1 MKIRTKPEVMNKWEQ
16 SRRDLLKG
24 LGVGLGCLPLLSAG
38 MARGQTAAAKKFF
51 CHLQTEGYRM
61 MNWLPPQGP
70 LPATL
75 PSSLQ
80 PLAEFKDHLI
90 VLGNLGNAAFPGCV
104 RWGHGAYGGIFTGG
118 TVDPNSGNGKEYWEP
133 LQPSIDQ
140 QIATQFAKETP
151 MLQRKS
157 LPFEIGTGATGR
169 YPGSNR
175 CYWTGNKQPVT
186 PESDPYKVFSQIF
199 TGMPMTSPGTPV
211 ADPAADRLRLE
222 RKSLLDFVGA
232 DLERF
237 KLRLG
242 AEDRMSVD
250 GHLTSIRDLER
261 QLTSGPVASANCG
274 NPMWSGNAAMPVAIT
289 TANTP
294 MLWTL
299 QMQLIVAALKCGITR
314 VGTTQVGDAT
324 GGRIIFDFVPGV
336 PRQGNGYQPNRD
348 WHDLGHRPVRA
359 GVADGDDKS
368 KVDKWTMGKFAE
380 LLTLLKNTPDT
391 TGTLLD
397 NTVVLWGNHM
407 EDGASHGAVKI
418 PWIIAGKGQGYFKT
432 GQGIPNPAREI
443 NGPMFEICRAMGIQ
457 QEFYNNAN
465 TGKPMPELRAG
476 A

>member
-1 MKIRTKPEVMNKWEQ
+1 MKSLNTSADMTRWEL
-16 SRRDLLKG
+16 SRRDLLKT
-24 LGVGLGCLPLLSAG
+24 LGVGTACLPLLSAG
-38 MARGQTAAAKKFF
+38 MARGQTAATRKFI

-61 MNWLPPQGP
+61 VNWLPPAGP

-75 PSSLQ
+75 PSSLL
-80 PLAEFKDHLI
+80 PLAEFKDQLI
-90 VLGNLGNAAFPGCV
+90 VIGNLGNKAFPGCV
-104 RWGHGAYGGIFTGG
+104 KWGHGAYGGIFTGG

-140 QIATQFAKETP
+140 QIAAQFAKESP
-151 MLQRKS
+151 MLARKS

-186 PESDPYKVFSQIF
+186 PESDPYKIYSQIF
-199 TGMPMTSPGTPV
+199 AGRPMTTPGAPMS
-211 ADPAADRLRLE
+211 DPAADKLRLE
-222 RKSLLDFVGA
+222 RKSLLDFVGQ

-237 KLRLG
+237 KARLG
-242 AEDRMSVD
+242 AEDRMSID

-261 QLTSGPVASANCG
+261 QLTAGPVATGSCG
-274 NPMWSGNAAMPVAIT
+274 NPMWSGDPAKPLAIN

-294 MLWTL
+294 QLWTL
-299 QMQLIVAALKCGITR
+299 QLQLIVAALRCGVTR

-336 PRQGNGYQPNRD
+336 PRMGNGYQPNRD

-380 LLTLLKNTPDT
+380 LLTMLKTTPDT
-391 TGTLLD
+391 AGTMLD

-407 EDGASHGAVKI
+407 EDGSSHGATKI

-432 GQGIPNPAREI
+432 GMGIPTPNREI

-457 QEFYNNAN
+457 QDFYNNAD
-465 TGKPMPELRAG
+465 TGKPMPELRAAG
-476 A
+476 